1 MYFLK
6 LKALEQLGRNP
17 NKPHGSQ
24 DREHDEQIRY
34 LAITRRFNI
43 SEDLEQGKLIY
54 RGPLKKFRPPDGL
67 SW

>member
-6 LKALEQLGRNP
+6 LNALEQLGRNP

-24 DREHDEQIRY
+24 GREYDQQIRY
-34 LAITRRFNI
+34 LNITCLLNI